1 MVSDSML
8 HDDNLKVT
16 NSSILSVL
24 QLKYNEYKQ
33 TLEELQAKIIELG
46 NDKEEHEVVLKTLE
60 NTDPSRKC
68 YRMVGGAL
76 VETDVETTIP
86 ILDTKKQNLIKTVS
100 TMKSELIKT
109 AEEFEKWK
117 KDNKI
122 QVVRQ

>member
-8 HDDNLKVT
+8 YDDNLTVT

-109 AEEFEKWK
+109 AKEFENWK

-122 QVVRQ
+122 QIVRQ

>member
-8 HDDNLKVT
+8 YDDNLKVT

>member
-8 HDDNLKVT
+8 YDDNLTVT